1 MTEVVV
7 QKCYISKRFIKSYCN
22 SPVLE
27 PLSYKVVGCM
37 PATSSRDSNTGVFLQ
52 IMQSFSEHVFLRE
65 NLWIST
71 FAMNILF
78 QLLCWSNQLGFSV
91 FKLEYHTSDHNI
103 VFQFQCWSLFL
114 KSCKPLG
121 LKTRL
126 RHRCFPV
133 LSNVDKSLSF
143 EG

>member
-78 QLLCWSNQLGFSV
+78 QLLCWSNQLGFSL
-91 FKLEYHTSDHNI
+91 FKLEYHTSDHNRI
-103 VFQFQCWSLFL
+103 SISMLESLFKKVARLQAL
-114 KSCKPLG
+114 KQDSDTGVFLCYQMLIN
-121 LKTRL
+121 R
-126 RHRCFPV
+126 
-133 LSNVDKSLSF
+133 
-143 EG
+143 